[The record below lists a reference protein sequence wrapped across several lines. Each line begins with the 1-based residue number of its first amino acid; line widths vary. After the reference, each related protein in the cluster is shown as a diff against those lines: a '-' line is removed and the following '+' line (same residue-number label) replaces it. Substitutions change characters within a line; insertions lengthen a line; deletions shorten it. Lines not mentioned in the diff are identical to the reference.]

1 MPITV
6 FIGGA
11 RSGKSSLAVGR
22 AREWSN
28 PGGVSVARLGSA
40 VGERQPEQRGVAF
53 VVTGVAGDTEMEERI
68 GRHRFERDPE
78 WFTVEAPRDLL
89 GGVNRAISHGSDTM
103 VVLDCLSFWVA
114 NRLMDD
120 DIDRGCWP
128 FIEERLA
135 GELVEVTRL
144 LALHPATSVI
154 VTNEVGS
161 GLVPDSPLGRQF
173 RDTLG
178 RMNAIV
184 SLSAESAYLVVAGRI
199 LALDKP

>member
-22 AREWSN
+22 ARAWSN
-28 PGGVSVARLGSA
+28 PGGISVAR
-40 VGERQPEQRGVAF
+40 RGVAF

-68 GRHRFERDPE
+68 ERHRFERDPE

-89 GGVNRAISHGSDTM
+89 GGVKRAVSHGSDTM

-120 DIDRGCWP
+120 ENDSGCWP

-135 GELVEVTRL
+135 GELVEVTRV

-184 SLSAESAYLVVAGRI
+184 SLSADDAYLVVAGRI

>member
-1 MPITV
+1 MPFTL

-11 RSGKSSLAVGR
+11 RSGKSSLAVAR
-22 AREWSN
+22 ARAWSN
-28 PGGVSVARLGSA
+28 PARISVERRGSE
-40 VGERQPEQRGVAF
+40 VGECRTERRGVAF

-68 GRHRFERDPE
+68 GRHQLERDPD
-78 WFTVEAPRDLL
+78 WLTVESPRDLL

-120 DIDRGCWP
+120 GNDRGCWP

-135 GELVEVTRL
+135 GELVEVTRV
-144 LALHPATSVI
+144 LALHPTTSVV

-161 GLVPDSPLGRQF
+161 GLVPGSPLGRQF

-184 SLSAESAYLVVAGRI
+184 SLSADDAYLVVAGRV